1 MTNSPRLIFSY
12 PNLASVQNYVLRLKH
27 STKANKKIFAQ
38 NKQKKIFEQNK
49 QKNIRTKQTKKYSNK
64 TNKKIFEQKK
74 IFGPGRDWR
83 FLIQSRLLTQ
93 SVKAAKNGEIKN
105 FVFLSCVYFHNKP
118 ILRSHRSE
126 AYIEKW
132 GRLP

>member
-64 TNKKIFEQKK
+64 TNKKIFEQNKQKNIRTKK
-74 IFGPGRDWR
+74 NIWSWQGLAIPN
-83 FLIQSRLLTQ
+83 T
-93 SVKAAKNGEIKN
+93 V
-105 FVFLSCVYFHNKP
+105 
-118 ILRSHRSE
+118 
-126 AYIEKW
+126 
-132 GRLP
+132 